1 LKEICMTMLRRF
13 MTCGAAVAAVA
24 LAPAAHA
31 QITAGPGTTVVI
43 TTSDL
48 GPDGSFTQGFA
59 DSNLA
64 SPFLETVSFT
74 TSTFGT
80 LSLFVGTIAAFD
92 GSVNDLDFTN
102 VFLSGTGL
110 VGNVAVPQTM
120 GEPIEQRGL
129 AGLNV
134 GPGNFVL
141 TVQGTPGSQNGSF
154 AGTVAFAAASA
165 VPEPSTWAMMLIG
178 FGAVGYSMRRRKVGY
193 QALQAA

>member
-1 LKEICMTMLRRF
+1 MTMLRRF

-31 QITAGPGTTVVI
+31 QITTGPGTTVVI

-59 DSNLA
+59 DSNLTN
-64 SPFLETVSFT
+64 PFTETVNFT

-80 LSLFVGTIAAFD
+80 LSLIVSTIATSA
-92 GSVNDLDFTN
+92 VNDTDFTN
-102 VFLSGTGL
+102 VFLTGTGIL
-110 VGNVAVPQTM
+110 GNVAVPETSPDPS
-120 GEPIEQRGL
+120 EVRSL

-134 GPGNFVL
+134 GPGSFTL
-141 TVQGTPGSQNGSF
+141 TVQGRPGTSNGSF
-154 AGTVAFAAASA
+154 GGTLAFAAASA